1 LIGTAGFWQKEME
14 LHESD
19 DEMQAKRRDARERG
33 ENLRAEL
40 IAMLREGPK
49 TVTELIPRK
58 PEGVSTSEIAFQLE
72 RLAED
77 GRVVGGEDGPYR
89 LGSQGSQGRAKR
101 S

>member
-1 LIGTAGFWQKEME
+1 MHK
-14 LHESD
+14 SD
-19 DEMQAKRRDARERG
+19 EEMQARRREARERG
-33 ENLRAEL
+33 ENLRAGL

-49 TVTELIPRK
+49 TAAELIPRE
-58 PEGVSTSEIAFQLE
+58 PGDVSPSEVAFQLE

-77 GRVVGGEDGPYR
+77 GRVVGAEDGPYR

>member
-1 LIGTAGFWQKEME
+1 M
-14 LHESD
+14 HESD
-19 DEMQAKRRDARERG
+19 EQMQAKRREARERG

-49 TVTELIPRK
+49 TATELIPRK
-58 PEGVSTSEIAFQLE
+58 PEDVSASEIAFQLE

-77 GRVVGGEDGPYR
+77 GRVVGADNGPYR
-89 LGSQGSQGRAKR
+89 LGSHGSQGRAKR